1 MLLFSIRD
9 SQIENTDMALKPQD
23 VLVLLKLIAIQK
35 KEWSYNGLAVELGM
49 SPSEVH
55 GAGQRA
61 LAAQLAVKRAGS
73 MVPNVRNLEE
83 FLVHG
88 IRYAFFPEWGG
99 LARGMPT
106 LFGASPLAE
115 RIVPSAEPVPVWPDP
130 EGEAYGSSFMP
141 LYKSAPKAARADAA
155 LYELL
160 VLVDAIRGGKARERN
175 MGVKEIQG
183 RLARYEKGE

>member
-1 MLLFSIRD
+1 
-9 SQIENTDMALKPQD
+9 MALKPQD

-35 KEWSYNGLAVELGM
+35 KEWSYNGLSVELGV

-55 GAGQRA
+55 AAGQRA
-61 LAAQLAVKRAGS
+61 LAAQLAVKRAGGL
-73 MVPNVRNLEE
+73 VPNVRNLEE
-83 FLVHG
+83 FLIHG
-88 IRYAFFPEWGG
+88 IRYAFYPEWGG
-99 LARGMPT
+99 LTRGMPT

-115 RIVPSAEPVPVWPDP
+115 HIAPSAEPVPVWPDP
-130 EGEAYGSSFMP
+130 EGEVYGSSFLP

-175 MGVKEIQG
+175 MAVKELQL
-183 RLARYEKGE
+183 RLARYEKAE